1 MHLKLKRCVR
11 VSCQLCVVITDLS
24 QQTPTSNAV
33 VVPAWRREL
42 AEKRKQRVEV
52 NGIQTS
58 NKENEPKTSPEVP
71 QWKKEFAER
80 RKRREMSPA
89 RVQPDKRDR
98 SPETPEWQRRLANT
112 RRTQPIV
119 VPRGPTEDSTDQVP
133 SFMKEFE
140 KKKRTFPRGRCLNCK
155 VNFCGVFIF
164 L

>member
-1 MHLKLKRCVR
+1 M
-11 VSCQLCVVITDLS
+11 ITDHL
-24 QQTPTSNAV
+24 QQTHNSNAV
-33 VVPAWRREL
+33 VIPAWKREL

-58 NKENEPKTSPEVP
+58 NKVSEPKTSPETP
-71 QWKKEFAER
+71 QWKKEVAER

-89 RVQPDKRDR
+89 RVQPEKHDML
-98 SPETPEWQRRLANT
+98 PETPEWQRRLANT

-140 KKKRTFPRGRCLNCK
+140 KKKRTFPRGR
-155 VNFCGVFIF
+155 F
-164 L
+164 LTA